1 MFFETGSTGSA
12 GMAVVTFGTGTA
24 TTRTFKIKATY
35 YQCSSTSR
43 CTPYNDT
50 IFESFT
56 CFFHVK
62 GPLHAV
68 CNTSRAPLAR

>member
-1 MFFETGSTGSA
+1 MIRKHFSVFFETGSTGSA

-43 CTPYNDT
+43 
-50 IFESFT
+50 
-56 CFFHVK
+56 
-62 GPLHAV
+62 
-68 CNTSRAPLAR
+68 